1 MKNKKIKIGTR
12 GSKLALIQAEKVRD
26 ILIEEFPEL
35 NFELVII
42 KTKGDKILDSPL
54 SKLNDKGLFT
64 KELEKSLLKNETD
77 LAVHS
82 LKDLPTEFPENLT
95 LGAVLERAEVRDVII
110 SRSRKKLQDLTGSDV
125 FGTSSLRRR
134 AQLLH
139 YNSSFRIKDIRGNVD
154 TRLKKLEE
162 GFCDVLILAGAGVQR
177 SGYSEKI
184 TEYIDPEIVMPSVS
198 QGIIGIEFRMDDVF
212 INGILRKIN
221 HKKSFITASA
231 ERTFLRTIEGGCQV
245 PCGCI
250 STVSENTFSI
260 KGMISDLEGREVI
273 KKSLAGPLERADKIA
288 GDLGKDILDA
298 GGREIFARIRDNGVQ
313 DWGSSI
319 RGQYQHEEQ

>member
-26 ILIEEFPEL
+26 ILCEEFPEL
-35 NFELVII
+35 DFQLLVI

-64 KELEKSLLKNETD
+64 KELERSLLENGTD
-77 LAVHS
+77 LSVHS

-95 LGAVLERAEVRDVII
+95 LGAVLERGEVRDVVI
-110 SRSRKKLQDLTGSDV
+110 SRNGKKLSDLTKSDV

-139 YNSSFRIKDIRGNVD
+139 YNSSFQIKDIRGNVD
-154 TRLKKLEE
+154 TRLKKLED

-177 SGYSEKI
+177 SGYGEKI
-184 TEYIDPEIVMPSVS
+184 TEYINPEIVMPSVS
-198 QGIIGIEFRMDDVF
+198 QGIIGIECRADDEF
-212 INGILRKIN
+212 INGMLRKIN
-221 HKKSFITASA
+221 HKMSFITASA
-231 ERTFLRTIEGGCQV
+231 ERAFLRTIEGGCQV

-250 STVSENTFSI
+250 SAISDNSFSI
-260 KGMISDLEGREVI
+260 KGMISDLEG
-273 KKSLAGPLERADKIA
+273 KKVVTKSQTGLLEHADKISEE
-288 GDLGKDILDA
+288 LGRDILDA
-298 GGREIFARIRDNGVQ
+298 GGREIFARIRDNGV
-313 DWGSSI
+313 
-319 RGQYQHEEQ
+319 

>member
-95 LGAVLERAEVRDVII
+95 LGAVLERGEVRDVII

-198 QGIIGIEFRMDDVF
+198 QGIIGIEFRMNDVF

>member
-1 MKNKKIKIGTR
+1 
-12 GSKLALIQAEKVRD
+12 
-26 ILIEEFPEL
+26 
-35 NFELVII
+35 
-42 KTKGDKILDSPL
+42 
-54 SKLNDKGLFT
+54 
-64 KELEKSLLKNETD
+64 
-77 LAVHS
+77 
-82 LKDLPTEFPENLT
+82 
-95 LGAVLERAEVRDVII
+95 
-110 SRSRKKLQDLTGSDV
+110 
-125 FGTSSLRRR
+125 
-134 AQLLH
+134 
-139 YNSSFRIKDIRGNVD
+139 
-154 TRLKKLEE
+154 LKKLEE

>member
-1 MKNKKIKIGTR
+1 MKNNKIKIGTR
-12 GSKLALIQAEKVRD
+12 GSRLALIQAEKVRD
-26 ILIEEFPEL
+26 ILCGNLPEL
-35 NFELVII
+35 NVELIII

-64 KELEKSLLKNETD
+64 KELEKSLLENETD

-95 LGAVLERAEVRDVII
+95 LGAVLERGEVRDVII
-110 SRSRKKLQDLTGSDV
+110 SRDGKKLSDLTKSDV

-154 TRLKKLEE
+154 TRLKKLED

-177 SGYSEKI
+177 SGYGEKI
-184 TEYIDPEIVMPSVS
+184 TEYIDPEVVMPSVS
-198 QGIIGIEFRMDDVF
+198 QGIIGIECRADDEL
-212 INGILRKIN
+212 INGILKKIN
-221 HKKSFITASA
+221 HKMSFITASA
-231 ERTFLRTIEGGCQV
+231 ERAFLRTIEGGCQV

-273 KKSLAGPLERADKIA
+273 TKGQTGPLEHADKIA
-288 GDLGKDILDA
+288 YELGRDILDA
-298 GGREIFARIRDNGVQ
+298 GGREIFAL
-313 DWGSSI
+313 I
-319 RGQYQHEEQ
+319 RGNGI

>member
-1 MKNKKIKIGTR
+1 LKNKKIKIGTR

-26 ILIEEFPEL
+26 ILSEGFPEL
-35 NFELVII
+35 NVELVII

-64 KELEKSLLKNETD
+64 KELEKSLLKKETD

-82 LKDLPTEFPENLT
+82 LKDLPTEFHENLT
-95 LGAVLERAEVRDVII
+95 LGAVLERGEVRDVLI
-110 SRSRKKLQDLTGSDV
+110 SRSGKKLQDLTGTDV

-139 YNSSFRIKDIRGNVD
+139 YNSGFQIKDIRGNVD

-177 SGYSEKI
+177 SGYGEKI

-198 QGIIGIEFRMDDVF
+198 QGIIGIECREDDEF
-212 INGILRKIN
+212 INGILHKIN
-221 HKKSFITASA
+221 HKMSFIIASA
-231 ERTFLRTIEGGCQV
+231 ERTYLRIIEGGCQV

-260 KGMISDLEGREVI
+260 KGMISDLEGKEVI
-273 KKSLAGPLERADKIA
+273 IKSLTGMLDHADKIA
-288 GDLGKDILDA
+288 GELGRNILDA
-298 GGREIFARIRDNGVQ
+298 GGREIFARIRDKV
-313 DWGSSI
+313 
-319 RGQYQHEEQ
+319 

>member
-42 KTKGDKILDSPL
+42 KTKGDNILDSPL

-95 LGAVLERAEVRDVII
+95 LGAVLERGEVRDVII